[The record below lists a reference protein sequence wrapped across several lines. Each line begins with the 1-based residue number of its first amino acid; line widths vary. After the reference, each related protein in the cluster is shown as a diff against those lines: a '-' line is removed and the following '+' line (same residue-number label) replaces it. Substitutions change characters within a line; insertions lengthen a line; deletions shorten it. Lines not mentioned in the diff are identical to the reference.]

1 MRTIQANP
9 PRDPHRRRHLHLTRC
24 RHWHTSTRTME
35 AERPRRPSHWTSAD
49 KANCVAS
56 PSRQSPSPHEK
67 APLYPVDSSASSV
80 PVALLLSMSVDHL
93 VTAAAVVSALRSV
106 RTTVQVRVVSR
117 VAEPPLFW
125 LTKRAGSDRMAPSFA
140 APVGSYSPSPLPP
153 PPGGATHDDVPS
165 SWWERRAGA
174 TPSRHFPGHNRG
186 GTRGGRAVVEERRWL
201 VAPIT
206 KRRCRERKTSQCR
219 DNHRVVEPRNDQP
232 SQMSPPSRAYS
243 KHGQ

>member
-9 PRDPHRRRHLHLTRC
+9 SRDPHRCRHLHLTRC
-24 RHWHTSTRTME
+24 RHWHASTRTME

-67 APLYPVDSSASSV
+67 APLYPVDLSASSV

-232 SQMSPPSRAYS
+232 SQISPSSRAYC
-243 KHGQ
+243 KHEQ